1 VDRTLNEDV
10 STYGLT
16 RATGPALLALA
27 ALLVVIGFA
36 GDARATVDGC
46 VVAGFLVAGAIWV
59 FMGPTL
65 TADDTGVTIRGPLG
79 RRRIPWSDI
88 VDVRHDDRRRTRAIE
103 FHTDDGLILVSM
115 LLLGRTPATL
125 IAEDLRSRWARSRG
139 LPEPAAPGD

>member
-1 VDRTLNEDV
+1 LIEQDI

-27 ALLVVIGFA
+27 ALLAVIGVT
-36 GDARATVDGC
+36 GDTQATVDGC
-46 VVAGFLVAGAIWV
+46 IVAGFLVAGAIWV
-59 FMGPTL
+59 FLGPTL

-88 VDVRHDDRRRTRAIE
+88 VEVRHDDRRRTRAIE
-103 FHTDDGLILVSM
+103 FHTRDGLVLVSM

-125 IAEDLRSRWARSRG
+125 IADDLRSRLARSRG
-139 LPEPAAPGD
+139 LPEPVAQED